1 MTTHHISLR
10 QHILRL
16 VISIVT
22 VVATGAGIVTAASG
36 AIFTDTET
44 TSMDVASG
52 WVDVATGGTAMLPLG
67 NLKPG
72 DSLFRSVNII
82 NRGSLEF
89 VYDITAAKVNG
100 PSAVLV
106 DAMLVETWLVAN
118 ADACSATGYQ
128 SGTQT
133 SSSALSALHMHDH
146 TIIPNSAETV
156 CFKLTLPTTVNN
168 NVAGKS
174 ARVDLVIATTQA

>member
-1 MTTHHISLR
+1 MSTQHNSLH

-16 VISIVT
+16 IISVVT

-44 TSMDVASG
+44 TSVDVSSG
-52 WVDVATGGTAMLPLG
+52 WVDVATGGTTMLPLS

-72 DSLFRSVNII
+72 DNLFRSVNIA

-89 VYDITAAKVNG
+89 IYDITAATVNG
-100 PSAVLV
+100 PNGALL
-106 DAMLVETWLVAN
+106 DAMLVETWLVEN
-118 ADACSATGYQ
+118 ADVCNLAGYQ

-133 SSSALSALHMHDH
+133 SSSTLAALHMHDH
-146 TIIPNSAETV
+146 TIAPNSAETV
-156 CFKLTLPTTVNN
+156 CFKLTLPSTVSNN
-168 NVAGKS
+168 IAGKS
-174 ARVDLVIATTQA
+174 ARVDVIIATTQV

>member
-16 VISIVT
+16 AISVVT

-52 WVDVATGGTAMLPLG
+52 WVDVTTGGTTMLPLS
-67 NLKPG
+67 NMKPG
-72 DSLFRSVNII
+72 DSMFRTVNIA
-82 NRGSLEF
+82 NQGSLDF
-89 VYDITAAKVNG
+89 VYDITAAPVNG
-100 PSAVLV
+100 PSGILV
-106 DAMLVETWLVAN
+106 DAMLVETWLVEN
-118 ADACSATGYQ
+118 ADVCNSAGYQ

-133 SSSALSALHMHDH
+133 SSSTLSALHMHDH
-146 TIIPNSAETV
+146 SIAPNSAETV
-156 CFKLTLPTTVNN
+156 CFKLTLPSTVNN

-174 ARVDLVIATTQA
+174 ARVDVVIATTQA